1 MSFRVDERSHLIRSC
16 LLYSQGNSL
25 WAQFLLSR
33 AFSLF
38 FNFNSAVTHVN
49 TPCLTLFTLEK
60 NISNSCSNQRLKKKF
75 PASCSLGDIEENL
88 SVGEN
93 GENAFPRL
101 EYLNSRVEVV
111 LWCVGNGKRLCGQ
124 AGLGPVWEPAPQT
137 PFRRIGHIFWQ
148 EYALS
153 ILIERKDVLDFY
165 WIEEEVTLNTW

>member
-1 MSFRVDERSHLIRSC
+1 MTRGRTWSGLAYCTVRAIACGPNF
-16 LLYSQGNSL
+16 Y
-25 WAQFLLSR
+25 SR
-33 AFSLF
+33 APFLSSSILILLWRMW
-38 FNFNSAVTHVN
+38 THLVSHFLPSKKIFQ
-49 TPCLTLFTLEK
+49 TAARIK
-60 NISNSCSNQRLKKKF
+60 QRLKKKF
-75 PASCSLGDIEENL
+75 PASCSFEDIEENL
-88 SVGEN
+88 SAGEK
-93 GENAFPRL
+93 GEYALPRL